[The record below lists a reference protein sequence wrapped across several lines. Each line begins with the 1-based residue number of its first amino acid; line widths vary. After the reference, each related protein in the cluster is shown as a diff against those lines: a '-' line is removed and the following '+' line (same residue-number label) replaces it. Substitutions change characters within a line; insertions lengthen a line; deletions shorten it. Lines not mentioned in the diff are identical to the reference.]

1 MNCKLLVILG
11 IDPGTTIV
19 GFGIIEKN
27 KNSLT
32 CLDYGCIKTKPK
44 SPEIEKIAII
54 ERELSDIIKKIKPD
68 KISIEKLFF
77 FKNTKTA
84 INVAQAR
91 GVVLSVCAQNNV
103 AVCEFTP
110 LQVKQAV
117 SCYGRA
123 DKKQIQKMVKL
134 ILGLNKIPE
143 PDDAADALACA
154 ITCANYSYL
163 N

>member
-1 MNCKLLVILG
+1 MIILG

-27 KNSLT
+27 KNGLI
-32 CLDYGCIKTKPK
+32 CLDYGCIKTKSK
-44 SPEIEKIAII
+44 SPEIEKIALI
-54 ERELSDIIKKIKPD
+54 EKELNDIIKKNRPD
-68 KISIEKLFF
+68 KIGVEKLFF

-91 GVVLSVCAQNNV
+91 GVILAVCAQNNV
-103 AVCEFTP
+103 EVCEFTP
-110 LQVKQAV
+110 LQIKQAV

-123 DKKQIQKMVKL
+123 DKGQIQKMVKL
-134 ILGLNKIPE
+134 ILGLKEIPK

-154 ITCANYSYL
+154 ITCANYSHPA
-163 N
+163 

>member
-1 MNCKLLVILG
+1 MLILG

-19 GFGIIEKN
+19 GFGIIKKN
-27 KNSLT
+27 INTLT

-44 SPEIEKIAII
+44 SPEIEKISII
-54 ERELSDIIKKIKPD
+54 EKELDAIIKKTKPD

-77 FKNTKTA
+77 FKNAGTA
-84 INVAQAR
+84 ISVAQAR
-91 GVVLSVCAQNNV
+91 GAILAVCAQNNID
-103 AVCEFTP
+103 VCEFTP

-123 DKKQIQKMVKL
+123 DKKQVQKMVKL
-134 ILGLNKIPE
+134 ILGLNEIPK

-154 ITCANYSYL
+154 ITCANTIS